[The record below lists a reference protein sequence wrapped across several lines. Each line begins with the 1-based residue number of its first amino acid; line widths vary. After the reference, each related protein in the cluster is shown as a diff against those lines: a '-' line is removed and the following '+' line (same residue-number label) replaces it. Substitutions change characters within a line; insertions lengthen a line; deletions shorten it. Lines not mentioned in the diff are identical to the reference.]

1 MKQKLVE
8 LKVENMAETIREG
21 HSNTLLLL
29 SVIAQTSSK
38 MINENK

>member
-8 LKVENMAETIREG
+8 LKVENIAETIREG
-21 HSNTLLLL
+21 HSNTLLL

-38 MINENK
+38 MINEK